1 MKNVRLEYIKS
12 FISVVNCKS
21 FSGAA
26 KQTFLSQP
34 TISTHIKQ
42 LEDELGVQLLVRS
55 TKKVILSE
63 AGVIFYPFAVR
74 LLETEKEALVQIHKN
89 EETVKGT
96 VTIATSSVPGN
107 YILPKFLSYARNA
120 YPDITFR
127 IQERDSEDVIQSVM
141 HFETDIGIG
150 SIESPYESCMCQPLV
165 QDRIVLIT
173 PNTKEYQNM
182 KGIFPKEQLQN
193 ETFVVREAGS
203 GTRLAAESVEREL
216 GLLAKPTKTSL
227 WVESSE
233 MVKRSVEQGLGVAFV
248 STLSI
253 EKAVEEKKVLKFE
266 FPEINTSRQI
276 FLMYHKERMLTLPI
290 TSAIKLLRNYCQRL

>member
-1 MKNVRLEYIKS
+1 MRLEYIKS

-21 FSGAA
+21 FLGAA
-26 KQTFLSQP
+26 KETFLSQP

-42 LEDELGVQLLVRS
+42 LEEELGVQLLIRS

-74 LLETEKEALVQIHKN
+74 LLETEREALAQLHKN

-107 YILPKFLSYARNA
+107 YILPQFLSHIKKT
-120 YPDITFR
+120 YPELTFR
-127 IQERDSEDVIQSVM
+127 IQEADSEDVIQSVI
-141 HFETDIGIG
+141 HFGADLGIG
-150 SIESPYESCMCQPLV
+150 SIESRSESCTCYPIA

-173 PNTKEYQNM
+173 PATQEYRRMN
-182 KGIFPKEQLQN
+182 GNFPKERLQN
-193 ETFVVREAGS
+193 ETYVVREAGS

-216 GLLAKPTKTSL
+216 GLLQKPIRTAL

-248 STLSI
+248 SSLSI
-253 EKAVEEKKVLKFE
+253 ENSVEEKRLLKFE
-266 FPEINTSRQI
+266 FPEIHTERQI
-276 FLMYHKERMLTLPI
+276 YLMYHKERVLTLPI
-290 TSAIKLLRNYCQRL
+290 TSTIKLLRSYCQKL